1 MLFSAAALA
10 AQLNGRIV
18 GDDVECRG
26 LHTDS
31 REIRPGELF
40 VALRDVRDGHE
51 FISEAVASGAVAYVT
66 DGRIVSGGTAI
77 VVSDTWWALAEIGR
91 ISRSRMRGHVVGIT
105 GSVGKTTV
113 KDLTHGIF
121 ASTFRTQSTYLSY
134 NNEIGLPLTLGNA
147 DEDVEV
153 VVAEMGAR
161 KPGHI
166 AELCEIARPTIG
178 IITRIGLAHTEF
190 FGSLEAVAT
199 AKAELVEALPKNGAA
214 VLNGDDPFSN
224 MIGPRSS
231 APILYFGTGAHCD
244 VRATNVRLN
253 EQAQAAFD
261 VATPWGNAEFQLSV
275 HGAHQVSNALA
286 ASAAALWAGVPMES
300 VAHSI
305 AQVTPPPWRM
315 NVETHASGVVVIN
328 DAYNANP
335 TSMEAALRAL
345 HALPATR
352 HIAVLGP
359 MAELGP
365 TAAEQHQSMATLAF
379 SLGIEVIG
387 YQTDAYGPDAV
398 SDVGQLLGRTQP
410 FRKGDAILVKGSRVA
425 GMEQIAA
432 ALSQAITSAE

>member
-1 MLFSAAALA
+1 MHFSASALA
-10 AQLNGRIV
+10 VLLDGRIV
-18 GDDVECRG
+18 GNDVECRG

-31 REIRPGELF
+31 REIQPGQLF
-40 VALRDVRDGHE
+40 VALRDARDGHE
-51 FISEAVASGAVAYVT
+51 FIDEAVAAGATAYVT
-66 DGRIVSGGTAI
+66 DGRTVPGATAI
-77 VVSDTWWALAEIGR
+77 VVRDTWQALAEIGR
-91 ISRSRMRGHVVGIT
+91 ASRNRMQGHVVGIT

-113 KDLTHGIF
+113 KDLTHGVF
-121 ASTFRTQSTYLSY
+121 ASAYRTQSTYLSY

-199 AKAELVEALPKNGAA
+199 AKAELVQALPADGAA
-214 VLNGDDPFSN
+214 VLNGDDPFST
-224 MIGPRSS
+224 MIGQRSS
-231 APILYFGTGAHCD
+231 APILHFGTGTHCD

-253 EQAQAAFD
+253 ERAQAAFD
-261 VATPWGNAEFQLSV
+261 VESPWGNAEFRLSV

-286 ASAAALWAGVPMES
+286 AATAALWAGVPMES
-300 VAHSI
+300 VAQSI
-305 AQVTPPPWRM
+305 AEVTPPPWRM

-345 HALPATR
+345 HAVPATR
-352 HIAVLGP
+352 RIAVLGQ

-365 TAAEQHQSMATLAF
+365 GAAEQHRSMVTLAS
-379 SLGIEVIG
+379 SLGIEVVG
-387 YQTDAYGPDAV
+387 YQTDAYGVDVV
-398 SDVGQLLGRTQP
+398 SDLAQLLGRTQP
-410 FRKGDAILVKGSRVA
+410 FQKGDAFLVKGSRVA
-425 GMEQIAA
+425 GMEQLAA